1 MMLKWHVRGRYFV
14 TVLVIKREYIRIVI
28 ADLHVAVCR
37 MRFSPWCIK
46 TTGKPT
52 ILFYWLQ
59 VKFKISHI

>member
-1 MMLKWHVRGRYFV
+1 MLKWHVRGRYFV
-14 TVLVIKREYIRIVI
+14 TALVIKREYIRIVI
-28 ADLHVAVCR
+28 ADLRVAVCR

-52 ILFYWLQ
+52 ILFFWLQ